1 MASND
6 PNEILESLFSGMA
19 AVGEEAPELNAA
31 FVQMDQAAYVEGEL
45 ERKYKEMIGL
55 AIALFTRCE
64 YCMTLHVK
72 QALDE
77 GATREEI
84 LEAAAVAVAFG
95 GSPAMAYL
103 STTVM
108 NALNEFEG

>member
-1 MASND
+1 MSKD
-6 PNEILESLFSGMA
+6 PSELLNEMFMGMA
-19 AVGEEAPELNAA
+19 EVKEEAPELNAA

-45 ERKYKEMIGL
+45 ERKYKELIGL
-55 AIALFTRCE
+55 AIALYARCE

-77 GATREEI
+77 GASRDEI

-103 STTVM
+103 STTVKK
-108 NALNEFEG
+108 ALDEFE